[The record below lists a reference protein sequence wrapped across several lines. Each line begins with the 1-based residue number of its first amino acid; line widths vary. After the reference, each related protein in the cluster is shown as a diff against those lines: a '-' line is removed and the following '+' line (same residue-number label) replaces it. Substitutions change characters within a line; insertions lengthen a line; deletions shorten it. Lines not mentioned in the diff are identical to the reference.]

1 MPRSWRV
8 HCALSPIFALSRTP
22 LSEFQQPVKQAS
34 KLMRRLQYEH
44 LCSNI
49 PIFKTHNKR
58 LNMTMTTITSRSFNQ
73 DVGRAKRATAAGPV
87 VITDRGKPA
96 HVLLSFQDYA
106 KMTATQTSVAD
117 LLSMPSTEN
126 VVFEPPKLDR
136 LYQPIAL

>member
-1 MPRSWRV
+1 
-8 HCALSPIFALSRTP
+8 
-22 LSEFQQPVKQAS
+22 
-34 KLMRRLQYEH
+34 
-44 LCSNI
+44 
-49 PIFKTHNKR
+49 
-58 LNMTMTTITSRSFNQ
+58 MTMTTITSRSFNQ